1 MKNFKKKTEIFY
13 AFDDDLDE
21 NDEIPNQENMDEFDE
36 DIELMRDSIISI
48 ESSSWNIITD
58 DERAILSGLLELG
71 CINETMLPSG
81 RPLLIKIF
89 WITRAQNVTQ
99 LLGFE
104 VLRET

>member
-1 MKNFKKKTEIFY
+1 
-13 AFDDDLDE
+13 
-21 NDEIPNQENMDEFDE
+21 MDEFDE

-71 CINETMLPSG
+71 CINETMLPWNSG